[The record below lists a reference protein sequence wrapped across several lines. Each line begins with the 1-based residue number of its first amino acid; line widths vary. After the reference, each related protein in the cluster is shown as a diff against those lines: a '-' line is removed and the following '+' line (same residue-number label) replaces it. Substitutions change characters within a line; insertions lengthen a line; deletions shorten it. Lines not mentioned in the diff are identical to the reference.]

1 MQYKMCSHCKPTY
14 DHVFRHSV
22 DSCPFKTS
30 LYCSTCA
37 CYGHNR
43 KTCPDPPSSLF
54 TKPCFIEQLIP
65 HSLLVEHGIATK
77 TLLPCVQVT
86 PEKPILELS
95 DDDAVLKAFL
105 YRKGQLQSRS
115 IKPAALRELI
125 RTYAKTVGMELSLV

>member
-1 MQYKMCSHCKPTY
+1 M
-14 DHVFRHSV
+14 

-43 KTCPDPPSSLF
+43 PSCPDPPSSLF
-54 TKPCFIEQLIP
+54 TEPCFLEQLIP
-65 HSLLVEHGIATK
+65 HSLLVEHNITTK
-77 TLLPCVQVT
+77 TLLPRVQVL

-115 IKPAALRELI
+115 IKPAALRDLV